1 VGLAEDRPII
11 EKYADILEEELN
23 VKKVRLLDAAS
34 EAMDFTLNPQPKQLG
49 QKYGKL
55 FPVLRK
61 AILALEPME
70 AGKALLEGKS
80 VTVTVDGENYE
91 ILPEEVEVR
100 ANAHTVFCR
109 GNQRS
114 SIAAL
119 ETTLTPEL
127 VKEGWLE
134 NLCAASRICAR
145 LPDWKFPI
153 ALLSSMKQVRCW
165 QKRSMKMQNTSRRKR
180 WQCLC
185 SPAMF
190 LQSGIAWKTSLISKP
205 SKRDCRNIDTLKKT
219 A

>member
-100 ANAHTVFCR
+100 ANAHTGFVVATS
-109 GNQRS
+109 GS

-127 VKEGWLE
+127 VKEGLARE
-134 NLCAASRICAR
+134 FVRRIQDLR
-145 LPDWKFPI
+145 
-153 ALLSSMKQVRCW
+153 
-165 QKRSMKMQNTSRRKR
+165 
-180 WQCLC
+180 
-185 SPAMF
+185 
-190 LQSGIAWKTSLISKP
+190 
-205 SKRDCRNIDTLKKT
+205 KT
-219 A
+219 AGLEISDRIAVIYEASPLLAEAIHENAEYIQAETLAVSLLAGNVPAEWDCVEDQFDQQTVKAGLQKH